1 MQINCFG
8 DSLTAGTAW
17 GNTMPYSAVL
27 ERLTGIK
34 TKITESEAN
43 QVLQLLHGLGQ

>member
-27 ERLTGIK
+27 ERFTGIK
-34 TKITESEAN
+34 TNNYLIFQKD
-43 QVLQLLHGLGQ
+43 VLKY

>member
-17 GNTMPYSAVL
+17 GNTMPYSVVL

-34 TKITESEAN
+34 TKNYLIFQED
-43 QVLQLLHGLGQ
+43 VLKY

>member
-27 ERLTGIK
+27 ERFAGIK
-34 TKITESEAN
+34 TKNYLIF
-43 QVLQLLHGLGQ
+43 QKDILKY

>member
-34 TKITESEAN
+34 TNNYGNSSAFSE
-43 QVLQLLHGLGQ
+43 LSCIIK

>member
-17 GNTMPYSAVL
+17 GNTMPYSDVL

-34 TKITESEAN
+34 TKNYLIFRED
-43 QVLQLLHGLGQ
+43 VLKY

>member
-17 GNTMPYSAVL
+17 GNTMPYSL
-27 ERLTGIK
+27 RELRLI
-34 TKITESEAN
+34 ITESEAN